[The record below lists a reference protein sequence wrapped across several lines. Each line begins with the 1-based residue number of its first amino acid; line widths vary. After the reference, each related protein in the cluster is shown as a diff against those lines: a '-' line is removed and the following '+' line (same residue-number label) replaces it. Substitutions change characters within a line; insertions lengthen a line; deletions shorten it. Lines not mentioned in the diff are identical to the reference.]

1 MSVAFVFLP
10 AASVAAVNTSPGL
23 AHAFPVRYI
32 VGVVVPDTVLAD
44 AFHDAFIGPPMEW
57 GVT

>member
-1 MSVAFVFLP
+1 M
-10 AASVAAVNTSPGL
+10 NTSVFD
-23 AHAFPVRYI
+23 ADAFPVRYI

-57 GVT
+57 RVT